1 MYFIYSKSHYTD
13 YFLNFSSVKLLSC
26 IQLFMTPWTT
36 ARKISMSI
44 INSPSLLKF
53 MFIELVMTSNHL
65 ILCRPLLLLLSIFPS
80 IRVFS
85 SESLFA
91 SGGQNIGS
99 AYSQIPA
106 LALADVPF

>member
-1 MYFIYSKSHYTD
+1 MPFRSPT
-13 YFLNFSSVKLLSC
+13 
-26 IQLFMTPWTT
+26 QLEAVHLAQEGRTPGIAHPDDKDHTGR
-36 ARKISMSI
+36 A
-44 INSPSLLKF
+44 SPALDST
-53 MFIELVMTSNHL
+53 I
-65 ILCRPLLLLLSIFPS
+65 PPS

-85 SESLFA
+85 SESLIA